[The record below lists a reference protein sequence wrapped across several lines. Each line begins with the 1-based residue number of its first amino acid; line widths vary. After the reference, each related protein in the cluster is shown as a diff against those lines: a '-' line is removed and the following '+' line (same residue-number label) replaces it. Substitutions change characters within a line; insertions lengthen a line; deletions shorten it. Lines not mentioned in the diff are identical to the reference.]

1 MRRLGW
7 MVAIACLVG
16 APRAWA
22 GHEPAAPPP
31 PTVGEDPPPTTVGPP
46 SAPQVTVQPD
56 PSLPAETE
64 VTLDKATHLSAG
76 IGFGGPIGAIA
87 SFRVMHGLGADVREE
102 DGRVKAVCSLPIP
115 HCAQGFTFQADA
127 GSGGGKVSLG
137 VGAKARVDEEDF
149 HGTAGVGLRASLVR
163 TWGSP
168 IGTEPDL
175 TYLGPELDLSIIRI
189 NLNLGVLW
197 RVSGHAGPSAL
208 FSWGLGFG
216 L

>member
-1 MRRLGW
+1 MRRLSW
-7 MVAIACLVG
+7 VVATACLAGVPG
-16 APRAWA
+16 AWA
-22 GHEPAAPPP
+22 GDDPPAAPPP
-31 PTVGEDPPPTTVGPP
+31 AVAEEPPPTTAEPP
-46 SAPQVTVQPD
+46 SPPQVAPD
-56 PSLPAETE
+56 PTLPADTE

-76 IGFGGPIGAIA
+76 IGFGGPIGAIG
-87 SFRVMHGLGADVREE
+87 SLRVMHGLGADVREE

-115 HCAQGFTFQADA
+115 HCAQGFTFQVDA

-137 VGAKARVDEEDF
+137 VGAKAHVDEEDF

-168 IGTEPDL
+168 IGTEPNL
-175 TYLGPELDLSIIRI
+175 TYLGPELDLSIVRI
-189 NLNLGVLW
+189 NLNVGVLW
-197 RVSGHAGPSAL
+197 RVSGHAGSSAL